1 MQYNILVLNLG
12 STSTKIAIYNNLTN
26 IAEDTL
32 SHPAEQTVKP
42 MPEQIEY
49 RLDAILSFLD
59 GQKFDPSSIDIVS
72 ARGGTLRPIEGGTYN
87 ISPQMVSDLS
97 ESTYGR
103 HASNMSGLI
112 ADRFRKKYGCE
123 AVITDP
129 VVVDELIDE
138 VRMTGLKGIER
149 KSIFHALNQKSV
161 ARKYA
166 ESVNKEYGDIN
177 VIICHMGGGITAG
190 AHQKGRVIDVND
202 GLSGEGPMS
211 PNRSG
216 SLPNGAF
223 AKYII
228 DNRLDYDEA
237 YEVITKEGGFI
248 SLAGTQNA
256 LELENRALDG
266 DSCAI
271 AIYESMAVQIAKE
284 IGSRAAIL
292 KGEAEQIIFTGG
304 LAYSKYLIDL
314 IRPYVSFIAPITV
327 YPGEEEMKALAEGAY
342 RVMSGEESVKTYEQ
356 E

>member
-87 ISPQMVSDLS
+87 INSTLVQDLS
-97 ESTYGR
+97 DTPYGI
-103 HASNMSGLI
+103 HASKMRALI
-112 ADRFRKKYGCE
+112 AVRFRKKYGCE

-149 KSIFHALNQKSV
+149 KSIFHALNQKAV

-190 AHQKGRVIDVND
+190 AHQKGRDIDVND

-304 LAYSKYLIDL
+304 LAYSKY
-314 IRPYVSFIAPITV
+314 
-327 YPGEEEMKALAEGAY
+327 
-342 RVMSGEESVKTYEQ
+342 
-356 E
+356 

>member
-1 MQYNILVLNLG
+1 KERNIVYAPDYVVNCGGVINVADELQGYNKERAKAKVQGVYDQMDKIFNIATRDGVTPAVAADRLAEERIDSMLSVKSTSSKNEITPLSRRYPPLMQYNILVLNLG

-138 VRMTGLKGIER
+138 VRMTG
-149 KSIFHALNQKSV
+149 
-161 ARKYA
+161 
-166 ESVNKEYGDIN
+166 
-177 VIICHMGGGITAG
+177 
-190 AHQKGRVIDVND
+190 
-202 GLSGEGPMS
+202 
-211 PNRSG
+211 
-216 SLPNGAF
+216 
-223 AKYII
+223 
-228 DNRLDYDEA
+228 
-237 YEVITKEGGFI
+237 
-248 SLAGTQNA
+248 
-256 LELENRALDG
+256 
-266 DSCAI
+266 
-271 AIYESMAVQIAKE
+271 
-284 IGSRAAIL
+284 
-292 KGEAEQIIFTGG
+292 
-304 LAYSKYLIDL
+304 
-314 IRPYVSFIAPITV
+314 
-327 YPGEEEMKALAEGAY
+327 
-342 RVMSGEESVKTYEQ
+342 
-356 E
+356 